1 MPLDKRSYTGRSVLV
16 LKFEL
21 IGSTNSD
28 NNYVYNTLVVG
39 NMLNTTTVCRTLI
52 DTGASF
58 PVWAKEVDLL
68 LSLYPQAT
76 EAPYKAW
83 LGGFGGD
90 GSVEPVWRIPR
101 FILSDGSE
109 SIAYEDLHVAV
120 HPMQSNF
127 DMVVSFPMLRHAVI
141 TYVTPGNKCTP
152 VLQIKRD
159 RSVILSHPS
168 FLYVKGEKYMDGLN
182 VFVQGDYDIGKLE
195 HDPSTLIA
203 VMEKHSNY
211 EEWFNDNFP
220 NGASSADEVIQRLEE
235 ESRVSS

>member
-1 MPLDKRSYTGRSVLV
+1 MFMVLDKGLYTRRGVFL
-16 LKFEL
+16 LTFEL
-21 IGSTNSD
+21 VSSAGDKS
-28 NNYVYNTLVVG
+28 YNTLVIC
-39 NMLNTTTVCRTLI
+39 NKLADKSKCNTLI

-58 PVWAKEVDLL
+58 PVWTKSINLL
-68 LSLYPQAT
+68 RARYPQAT

-101 FILSDGSE
+101 FILSDGNE

-127 DMVVSFPMLRHAVI
+127 DMVVSFPMLCHAVI

-168 FLYVKGEKYMDGLN
+168 FLRIKGEKYMDGLN

-203 VMEKHSNY
+203 VMEKHPDY
-211 EEWFNDNFP
+211 EEWFNYNFP
-220 NGASSADEVIQRLEE
+220 NGASSADEVRQRIVE
-235 ESRVSS
+235 ESMVSS

>member
-1 MPLDKRSYTGRSVLV
+1 MLLDSRSYTGGSVLA
-16 LKFEL
+16 LKFNL
-21 IGSTNSD
+21 IPSSD
-28 NNYVYNTLVVG
+28 GKSYNTLVICNKSPNG
-39 NMLNTTTVCRTLI
+39 LKHNILI

-58 PVWAKEVDLL
+58 PVWTKEIDLL
-68 LSLYPQAT
+68 LSHYPQAIET
-76 EAPYKAW
+76 PHKAW

-101 FILSDGSE
+101 FILSDGNE

-168 FLYVKGEKYMDGLN
+168 FLRVKGEKYMDGLN

-203 VMEKHSNY
+203 VMEKHPDY

-220 NGASSADEVIQRLEE
+220 NGASSADEVRQRLVE
-235 ESRVSS
+235 ESMVSS